1 MSKRLIAALFG
12 VLAIALVAGCGG
24 GDDTSSGGGG
34 DSSEAASSLTKPEF
48 IKQAD
53 KICADGNESIAA
65 EAEEFAEE
73 NDIDTEKP
81 TTAQQEE
88 VVSDVVA
95 PAIREQAEKIDD
107 LGAPSGEEDEV
118 TAIVEAVE
126 SGADEAEASPETLVE
141 GDEGPFEEAN
151 ELASKFGLKVC
162 GSE

>member
-1 MSKRLIAALFG
+1 LSKRLIALLFG
-12 VLAIALVAGCGG
+12 VLAVALVAGCGGG
-24 GDDTSSGGGG
+24 GDDTSSGG
-34 DSSEAASSLTKPEF
+34 DSSESTSSLTKPEF

-53 KICADGNESIAA
+53 TICEKGNESIAA

-73 NDIDTEKP
+73 NDIDIEKP

-88 VVSDVVA
+88 VVSDVIA
-95 PAIREQAEKIDD
+95 PAIHEQAEKIDD

-126 SGADEAEASPETLVE
+126 NGADEAEASPDTIVE

-151 ELASKFGLKVC
+151 ELATKFGLKVC